1 MVELGAK
8 TAHFVSLKR
17 MSVSSTRGVM
27 TEKIT
32 PSLQKWPFF
41 LGDALLLGLAYLI
54 FSRSRLPMTQW
65 EMLFAVLCVL
75 GGAVLSIAPFLIEYR
90 HQMRLAE
97 TGALTDAVA
106 QIQKLE
112 SLASQISN
120 ATGQWQFIQEQ
131 AEKAGASARGIA
143 DRMSGELK
151 TFSEFLEKVDSKEK
165 ANLRLEIEKMR
176 RSEAEWVQTLMF
188 ILDHT
193 YALHVGAL
201 RSGQTKLIAQVT
213 NFQNSC
219 RDAARRVGISTF
231 AAVASEP
238 FDAQRHKA
246 AEDTD
251 NPQPGTLVKETLA
264 TGFTYQGRLIR
275 PALVRLQP
283 NGAPATADPSAPAAS
298 SPEAPSTDNTE
309 PSVPTQ
315 EEIPTEPAPASV
327 AGSHTPNP
335 VS

>member
-1 MVELGAK
+1 
-8 TAHFVSLKR
+8 
-17 MSVSSTRGVM
+17 M
-27 TEKIT
+27 TEKKQ

-41 LGDALLLGLAYLI
+41 LGDALLLGVAYLI

-65 EMLFAVLCVL
+65 EMLFAVVCVI

-90 HQMRLAE
+90 HQMHLAE
-97 TGALTDAVA
+97 AGALTDTVA

-112 SLASQISN
+112 ALASQISN

-131 AEKAGASARGIA
+131 AEKAGTSACGIA
-143 DRMSGELK
+143 DRMSAELK

-165 ANLRLEIEKMR
+165 ANLRLEIDKLR
-176 RSEAEWVQTLMF
+176 RTEAEWVQTVMF

-193 YALHVGAL
+193 YALHVAAL

-213 NFQNSC
+213 NFQNAC

-238 FDAQRHKA
+238 FDAQRHKT
-246 AEDTD
+246 AEEKD
-251 NPQPGTLVKETLA
+251 NPQPGSLVKETLA

-283 NGAPATADPSAPAAS
+283 NGSPASATPFAS
-298 SPEAPSTDNTE
+298 TGSSAEAPSAGNTE

-315 EEIPTEPAPASV
+315 EELPAEPASASV
-327 AGSHTPNP
+327 ANSDTPNP